1 MYAFF
6 NFTDMSVAYRP
17 GASPLIPKNDPEE
30 DAAELEKYCIK
41 MCSSCAEDGVQVVA
55 VGFCVDCQ
63 DYLCESC
70 VDAHKKTKLTK
81 NHTINDVSPPII
93 NHPRKDAA
101 EGREVKKDS
110 EGYLVRIYRCGTIKG
125 KGVKE
130 GGDSRWGPAPGAMMG
145 PGGPGMMGPGGMIG
159 TMPPAGWGH
168 PGMMGHGGPMMGPG
182 GPRPPG
188 PGFGPPG
195 GQGGPPA
202 TPGAPTPGQEEAPVK
217 SGLVNDPMANI
228 GGQGPPGGAPGQP
241 PYPGGPPGQWGP
253 WGGPGGPQGGPGG
266 WGGPPGPWG
275 PRPPGPPGMI
285 CVSQG
290 VSGKMC
296 KHFTQGRCTYG
307 NRCIHLHLVPNPQA
321 QAMNQ
326 QAQAGANPEGEE
338 SDDEDDEDEE
348 EEGEGEAKPAPSAQ
362 VAGASGPGPGPG
374 PMGMPMQPQK
384 SMFEKREEA
393 KSRAFEEAMAAAKAA
408 AAKTGDLSSH
418 LVTGR
423 GGGGKDY

>member
-1 MYAFF
+1 MITVVF
-6 NFTDMSVAYRP
+6 RP

-41 MCSSCAEDGVQVVA
+41 MCSSCAEDGTQVVA
-55 VGFCVDCQ
+55 VGFCQDCQ
-63 DYLCESC
+63 DFLCESC
-70 VDAHKKTKLTK
+70 VDAHRKTKLTK
-81 NHTINDVSPPII
+81 NHVIIDVAPPII

-101 EGREVKKDS
+101 EGREVKKES

-130 GGDSRWGPAPGAMMG
+130 GGDSRWGPPPPGAMMGPGPGGMMG

-159 TMPPAGWGH
+159 SMPPAGWGP
-168 PGMMGHGGPMMGPG
+168 PGMMGPG
-182 GPRPPG
+182 GPMMGGPRP

-195 GQGGPPA
+195 GQAGPPG
-202 TPGAPTPGQEEAPVK
+202 TPGTPTPGQEEAPVK
-217 SGLVNDPMANI
+217 TGLVNDPMANI
-228 GGQGPPGGAPGQP
+228 GGQGPPGGPPGQP
-241 PYPGGPPGQWGP
+241 PFPGGPGGPPGQWGP

-326 QAQAGANPEGEE
+326 QAQQGANPEGEE
-338 SDDEDDEDEE
+338 SDDDDEEEE
-348 EEGEGEAKPAPSAQ
+348 EEGEGESKPAAGSAPSG
-362 VAGASGPGPGPG
+362 GAPGPG
-374 PMGMPMQPQK
+374 PMGAMPMQPQK

-393 KSRAFEEAMAAAKAA
+393 KSKAFEEAMAAAKAA

-418 LVTGR
+418 LVTSR
-423 GGGGKDY
+423 GGGGKVICI